1 MTRYLPWIAGAAL
14 AALPFLYS
22 SPYPLHI
29 MVIILIWSFAYTSW
43 SMMGRFGLVSL
54 GHGGFMGVGA
64 YVTALLWNH
73 KGLSPWLGIP
83 LALLAAGI
91 LAVVVA
97 YPCFRFRITGHY
109 FALVTLALSGIVL
122 QVITATRDQTGG
134 SLGYTPER
142 YQGGNSLYALQFGS
156 KTTWYLIALGVWG
169 VGLYVWSRVDRS
181 MLRYALE
188 AISEDEDAAAAAGV
202 HVTAEKLKITVL
214 SAVMTAL
221 AGALYGQYQMFISPD
236 TVSGISI
243 SLQMVFAV
251 VVGGIY
257 VSLGP
262 TVGAVI
268 TILLAEVLRISFG
281 TRAVGWDNLVYGV
294 LLVVFIVFLPKGIL
308 GSLLALRRPRGGAAL
323 GRVPAGSA

>member
-1 MTRYLPWIAGAAL
+1 MRRPLGWIAGAAL
-14 AALPFLYS
+14 VALPFVYHAA
-22 SPYPLHI
+22 YPLHI
-29 MVIILIWSFAYTSW
+29 LIIILIWSFAYTSW

-73 KGLSPWLGIP
+73 KGITPWIGIP
-83 LALLAAGI
+83 IALLAAAV

-97 YPCFRFRITGHY
+97 YPCFRFRIIGHY

-142 YQGGNSLYALQFGS
+142 YQGASSLYALQFGT
-156 KTTWYLIALGVWG
+156 KTTWYLIALAIWAAGI
-169 VGLYVWSRVDRS
+169 YVWYRVDRS
-181 MLRYALE
+181 MMRYALE
-188 AISEDEDAAAAAGV
+188 AISEDEDGAAAAGV

-214 SAVMTAL
+214 SAMMTAL
-221 AGALYGQYQMFISPD
+221 AGALYCQYQMFISPD

-294 LLVVFIVFLPKGIL
+294 LLVLFIVFLPKGIL
-308 GSLLALRRPRGGAAL
+308 GSLLDLWRPSRGRPAL
-323 GRVPAGSA
+323 SA